1 MCIHHFPQ
9 QRLCPYGEIK
19 EGTAYSIMLQ
29 KLTSIYCEYVVRP
42 VVTLSEMADTISSNV
57 TILKDSIRNT
67 DKSKI
72 VREAEKMHEAVK
84 MFNTQ
89 TELTVTN
96 SYVHQLLKYE
106 ITDGEE
112 KTDDTFVTF
121 HAKT

>member
-1 MCIHHFPQ
+1 
-9 QRLCPYGEIK
+9 
-19 EGTAYSIMLQ
+19 MLQ